1 MNLMVK
7 ALVIA
12 VVVIALAV
20 IATSLFSSVQKPMS
34 ASEAISNV
42 TKYIVTSYPGAVVNI
57 TSINASQYSGSWHI
71 EASVIVNGT
80 RPCPS
85 YFVLVFD
92 YPKYNFVS
100 NMENNY
106 TADCIVNGVQSGAGY
121 AISSY
126 PIAIAWVHRLQ
137 IPQVANFITKYG
149 YQNVSVSARHYSSVM
164 LGQQNYSN
172 VWLVNYTA
180 THANNTAEVALHQTN
195 GTVAYVSGTVT

>member
-12 VVVIALAV
+12 VVVIVLAV
-20 IATSLFSSVQKPMS
+20 TVTSLFSKVQKPISS
-34 ASEAISNV
+34 AEAISNV
-42 TKYIVTSYPGAVVNI
+42 TNYIETSYPGAAVNV
-57 TSINASQYSGSWHI
+57 TSINASQYPGSWHI
-71 EASVIVNGT
+71 EASIIVNGT

-100 NMENNY
+100 NVENNY
-106 TADCIVNGVQSGAGY
+106 TADCVVNGVQTGKSY

-126 PIAIAWVHRLQ
+126 PIAIAWTYGLH
-137 IPQVANFITKYG
+137 IPQVADFITKYG
-149 YQNVSVSARHYSSVM
+149 YQNVSVAAIHYNAIT

-172 VWLVNYTA
+172 VWLVDYATA
-180 THANNTAEVALHQTN
+180 HSNSTVEVAINQAN
-195 GTVAYVSGTVT
+195 GTAAYVSGIIK

>member
-12 VVVIALAV
+12 VVVIALAAIV
-20 IATSLFSSVQKPMS
+20 TSLFSRAQRPMS
-34 ASEAISNV
+34 SAEAISNI
-42 TKYIVTSYPGAVVNI
+42 TNYIGTSYPGAAVNI
-57 TSINASQYSGSWHI
+57 TSVNASQYPGSWHI

-100 NMENNY
+100 NVENNY
-106 TADCIVNGVQSGAGY
+106 TADCVVNGVQSGKPY

-126 PIAIAWVHRLQ
+126 PIAIAWTYGLH
-137 IPQVANFITKYG
+137 IPQVESFITKYG
-149 YQNVSVSARHYSSVM
+149 YQNVSVTASHYITIT
-164 LGQQNYSN
+164 LGQRNYSN
-172 VWLVNYTA
+172 VWLVDYATA
-180 THANNTAEVALHQTN
+180 HSNNTVEVAINQSN
-195 GTVAYVSGTVT
+195 GTEAYVSGIVK